1 MYHNNKLSYIRAMSC
16 IGIVF
21 LHTFTMCG
29 MAFSYELT
37 GNKRFIVNL
46 VPYLMM
52 WAVPCFVMVTGA
64 LLLDKNRN
72 ISYKKVFTRYI
83 PRVLGALVICGFI
96 FRLLDVWMN
105 KEQFSGRVFGEA
117 LYKIYTGTGWAH
129 LWYLYLMIGLYL
141 LMPFFHKIA
150 NGSSRNELSILIAI
164 YIIFVSL
171 VPIADDITGTDAG
184 FYIVTNSIF
193 PCYLFIG
200 HMMVSGKWKV
210 SGFVNVL
217 NIILGITAIIV
228 ISYKAIGDTI
238 DVASDK
244 LTGYLGSYSFFP
256 VILLSTGIF
265 GLICGVKTGETKEP
279 EKSDSVPGIM
289 GKILLVIDD
298 CSIGIYL
305 VHLIFLRYIYKCT
318 DFTPLGKGGII
329 SVVGIA
335 ILTFILSF
343 ILVWLLKRIKPVNK
357 VL

>member
-1 MYHNNKLSYIRAMSC
+1 MSC

-64 LLLDKNRN
+64 LLLDRNRN
-72 ISYKKVFTRYI
+72 ISYKRVFKRYI
-83 PRVLGALVICGFI
+83 PRVLGALVICGFL

-105 KEQFSGRVFGEA
+105 KEQFSGKVFSEA
-117 LYKIYTGTGWAH
+117 IYKIYTGTVWAH
-129 LWYLYLMIGLYL
+129 LWYLYLMVCLYL

-150 NGSSRNELSILIAI
+150 NGSSRAELSILIGI
-164 YIIFVSL
+164 YIIFISL
-171 VPIADDITGTDAG
+171 IPIINDITGINSG

-200 HMMVSGKWKV
+200 HMIVSGKWKI
-210 SGFVNVL
+210 SKPINML
-217 NIILGITAIIV
+217 LAILSLVAIVV
-228 ISYKAIGDTI
+228 ISYKAIGDTA
-238 DVASDK
+238 DMASDK
-244 LTGYLGSYSFFP
+244 LTNYLGSYSFFP

-265 GLICGVKTGETKEP
+265 GLICGTKNGETEGAKKP
-279 EKSDSVPGIM
+279 EESRRAPGLP
-289 GKILLVIDD
+289 GKLMLIIDD
-298 CSIGIYL
+298 CSFGIYL

-335 ILTFILSF
+335 VLTFILSF